1 MSHDVDTRPLTCL
14 TVSSQVKP
22 LDHFAC
28 PNVPVILDVHSA
40 HIVRL
45 INERA
50 PNVPV
55 IMVRIKAHVKGTI
68 ITGSDGI
75 SQRARTCPNVPG
87 ARSRQPCP
95 VPPLRRRG
103 HVGTLTEN
111 DHEGRRTGMKART
124 EFVIRII
131 VRDNPE
137 VPGGKAAF
145 PIYKGS
151 KKKGTQEFTGRV
163 AITDKNRLTPLW
175 RRSVITAA
183 RPNGTAAVRPVL
195 DMPLIVRLHFTLS
208 RPVSVSERKRPYP
221 IVKPDV
227 DNLVKP
233 TYDALTNSGIWKDDN
248 LIIGQVTSKA
258 YVNGYHADGT
268 PALDEP
274 GCVIEIF
281 KITPPQA

>member
-1 MSHDVDTRPLTCL
+1 MSHDVVTRPMNVSRAFSQIKALDHLSCP
-14 TVSSQVKP
+14 TVS
-22 LDHFAC
+22 L
-28 PNVPVILDVHSA
+28 ILNAHGA

-45 INERA
+45 INDRV
-50 PNVPV
+50 PNVSL
-55 IMVRIKAHVKGTI
+55 IMVRINVHVRGTI
-68 ITGSDGI
+68 TTGSDGI
-75 SQRARTCPNVPG
+75 SHRVPTCPERVPDTVKTTV
-87 ARSRQPCP
+87 SR
-95 VPPLRRRG
+95 VPLRRRG
-103 HVGTLTEN
+103 HVDTLTEN